1 MHDKSMQSL
10 GLLRR
15 IRTLAALPAVLC
27 AFALPLATAQAEA
40 IDTILQTKVIRV
52 AASPDFPPYGL
63 MNKDQKILGYDTDV
77 AELIARKLGVRLVQ
91 VPAVAPT
98 RIPFLTTDKVDV
110 VIGSLSITE
119 ERKQAIDFSIPYG
132 SFTFG
137 IYGPKK
143 IAVSRAEDL
152 AGKTIAVQRGTPSE
166 VTLDKMAP
174 PGTKIVRFDD
184 TNILATAFMSGQADL
199 MAVGANVPEMIGE
212 KSPAAKP
219 EMKIV
224 FPGLPIGIGVRKGE
238 ERTVKRMN
246 ELVMELR
253 QSGELDALSKKWF
266 GVPLAPL

>member
-1 MHDKSMQSL
+1 MQIIQKRSIGTL
-10 GLLRR
+10 
-15 IRTLAALPAVLC
+15 RTLAAFSLVLC
-27 AFALPLATAQAEA
+27 SFFLPLAETHAEA
-40 IDTILQTKVIRV
+40 IDNILKSKVMRV

-63 MNKDQKILGYDTDV
+63 MNKDQKIFGYDTDV
-77 AELIARKLGVRLVQ
+77 AELIAKKLGVQLVQ

-119 ERKQAIDFSIPYG
+119 ERKQAIDFSAPYG

-143 IAVSRAEDL
+143 FAVSKAEDL
-152 AGKTIAVQRGTPSE
+152 AGKTVAVQRGTPSE

-174 PGTKIVRFDD
+174 PGIRIVRFDD

-199 MAVGANVPEMIGE
+199 MAVGANVPEMIAE
-212 KSPAAKP
+212 KNPAAKP
-219 EMKIV
+219 EIKIV

-238 ERTVKRMN
+238 PRTVQRMN
-246 ELVMELR
+246 EIVMELR
-253 QSGELDALSKKWF
+253 QSGELDALSRKWF